1 MSFTKRELARAKKIA
16 RKADREG
23 TIHPLEMADLFPGR
37 PELHTETPV
46 IRAWRLALGDDI
58 DVAELSERLWG

>member
-1 MSFTKRELARAKKIA
+1 MSFTKKELARAKKIA
-16 RKADREG
+16 LKADRGG
-23 TIHPLEMADLFPGR
+23 TIHPFEMADLFPGQ
-37 PELHTETPV
+37 PELHTTTSV